1 MKPNKVHPCGHTS
14 QEIRHC
20 LWPRP
25 AIFRT
30 AILCRTGDPFLWHV
44 GAYKDMAPRSHFSV
58 EDTEQYQYVLTN
70 FVSQS
75 IRSNERNPY
84 TFKFHMCSV

>member
-1 MKPNKVHPCGHTS
+1 MAIPLQKFDAVSGCG
-14 QEIRHC
+14 QLFFAQPYRVGPD
-20 LWPRP
+20 W
-25 AIFRT
+25 
-30 AILCRTGDPFLWHV
+30 TGDPFLCHV
-44 GAYKDMAPRSHFSV
+44 GAYKNMAPRSHFSV

-75 IRSNERNPY
+75 IRSNEHNPY